1 MREYWTSVFILL
13 VAGTVAI
20 YLLPPAMPSYG
31 ALPRGSTLL
40 RSITMAQLAP
50 VTAIFDQ
57 AIWLLDKV
65 AAR

>member
-1 MREYWTSVFILL
+1 MREYWAPALILL

-20 YLLPPAMPSYG
+20 CLLPPAMPSYG
-31 ALPRGSTLL
+31 ASPRGSATL
-40 RSITMAQLAP
+40 RSITMALLAA
-50 VTAIFDQ
+50 VIAIFDQ

>member
-1 MREYWTSVFILL
+1 MREYWTPAFILL

-20 YLLPPAMPSYG
+20 CLLPPAMPSYG
-31 ALPRGSTLL
+31 ALPGGSTLL
-40 RSITMAQLAP
+40 RSISMALLAP